1 MNRRT
6 LLTGSALALVTPLI
20 DACSSSGTTTT
31 PTVTV
36 AQVVSV
42 AQNADATLLQEFS
55 ILTPS
60 LSPAQQ
66 GVVAKI
72 QAALT
77 DAGRVLKPLSTTM
90 AGNQALPGIQ
100 QAEQDFNAVVVAV
113 SMVPLPP
120 PYSTAVAALAL
131 SLPILEGFINTYV
144 PTASASM
151 AMLSARRTVI
161 LATDRVKA
169 QAMADRWG
177 GK

>member
-1 MNRRT
+1 MNRRI
-6 LLTGSALALVTPLI
+6 LLTASALALVAPLI
-20 DACSSSGTTTT
+20 DACSSTSTTM

-36 AQVVSV
+36 AKVVSI
-42 AQNADATLLQEFS
+42 AQNADAAMLQEFS

-60 LSPAQQ
+60 LSAAQQ
-66 GVVAKI
+66 DVVSKT

-77 DAGRVLKPLSTTM
+77 DAGNVLKPLSTTM

-131 SLPILEGFINTYV
+131 SLPVLEGFINTYV

-151 AMLSARRTVI
+151 AMLSARRSVI
-161 LATDRVKA
+161 LAADRAKA
-169 QAMADRWG
+169 QAMADKWA